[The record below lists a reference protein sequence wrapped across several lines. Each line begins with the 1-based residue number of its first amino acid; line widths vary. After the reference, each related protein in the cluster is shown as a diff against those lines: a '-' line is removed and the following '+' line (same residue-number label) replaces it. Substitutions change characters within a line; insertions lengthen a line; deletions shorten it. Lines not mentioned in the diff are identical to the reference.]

1 MADLDVAANFK
12 ANKAFLASICS
23 YFVANFMKT
32 MIVTFTKDGKL
43 VLIPKKLSLIIT
55 KNKMLR
61 WNKAGQDYPEEI
73 GFENDIFMLIF

>member
-1 MADLDVAANFK
+1 MRKPGESLIKRRNRSPRSSYTMVDLDVAANFK

-61 WNKAGQDYPEEI
+61 
-73 GFENDIFMLIF
+73 

>member
-1 MADLDVAANFK
+1 MRKPGESLIKRRNRSHKFSYTMADLDVAANFK

-43 VLIPKKLSLIIT
+43 VLIPKKLSIIIT

-61 WNKAGQDYPEEI
+61 
-73 GFENDIFMLIF
+73 